1 MTYKQ
6 SAKNYP
12 SSKIERKTQKEG
24 ERWRERESE
33 RGNNPKKKKNENPKE
48 GNWVPGGGASQP
60 TSHPKRKTKNNWG
73 QERTTERERARERE
87 RERALFTNL
96 FI

>member
-1 MTYKQ
+1 ME
-6 SAKNYP
+6 
-12 SSKIERKTQKEG
+12 IEIELERKK
-24 ERWRERESE
+24 S
-33 RGNNPKKKKNENPKE
+33 KKKKKENPKE

>member
-1 MTYKQ
+1 MTYNRVQKTTPA
-6 SAKNYP
+6 AKLKEKP
-12 SSKIERKTQKEG
+12 ERK
-24 ERWRERESE
+24 ERDGERESE
-33 RGNNPKKKKNENPKE
+33 RGKNPKKKKENPKE

-60 TSHPKRKTKNNWG
+60 TSHPKRKNKKQLGSRENY
-73 QERTTERERARERE
+73 TERERERE